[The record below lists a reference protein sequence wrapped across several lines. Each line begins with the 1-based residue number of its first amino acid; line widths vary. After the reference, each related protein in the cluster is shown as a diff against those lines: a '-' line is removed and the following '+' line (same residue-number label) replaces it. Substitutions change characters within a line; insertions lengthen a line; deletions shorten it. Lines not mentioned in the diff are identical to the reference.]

1 MDDAAM
7 VTTFTSEAGRKTFFA
22 VPATRALWSSSRL
35 QERWSSLQNIDSL
48 FYFAG
53 TDKITIHFQL
63 FVDHFVPLVVFELL
77 NQGFGTFEFA
87 LDQIRP
93 IPILAGYDPLVSHM
107 RKSCLVVAQHSSVI
121 SDFIALKKL
130 AHFVVV
136 SSSKPANGGLSTS
149 SFHRNASSIKYP
161 QARKL
166 PPTAN
171 VFWVVGGLPYC
182 SPYKCSSTV
191 F

>member
-1 MDDAAM
+1 M

-22 VPATRALWSSSRL
+22 VTATRALWSSSRL
-35 QERWSSLQNIDSL
+35 WERWSSLQNIDSL

-63 FVDHFVPLVVFELL
+63 FVDHVVPLVVFEL
-77 NQGFGTFEFA
+77 NQGFGTFESA

-93 IPILAGYDPLVSHM
+93 IPIHAGYDPLISHM

-130 AHFVVV
+130 GRFAVV
-136 SSSKPANGGLSTS
+136 SSSIPPNGGLSTS

-161 QARKL
+161 QARKV

-171 VFWVVGGLPYC
+171 VFWVAGGLPYC

-191 F
+191 S